1 MAPNWVAPNWVAPA
15 ETPGAEV
22 HVAIYLPL
30 VVPLFAALAAR
41 PLADRLPPAAATW
54 LLAASA
60 MALALAS
67 SAVLGL
73 LALSALVRIP
83 FVDALGHLS
92 RPVISSGD
100 AVSVPVA
107 IVAGGLLVMAV
118 VAASRAVWR
127 RGRAIAAA
135 HRHASSLP
143 GAGQIVVTED
153 SAADAYTVPGW
164 PCRIVITQGML
175 RALSAGEREV
185 LLAHERS
192 HAQGSH
198 YLFTS
203 VARLAAAVNPL
214 LRPVAAQAGYTVERW
229 ADERAAAQAGDRN
242 LAARAVA
249 RAALAT
255 SAAPPDRDAAMT
267 ALGLITQDREP
278 RAGEPGAGEPRAGE
292 PRAKQPRAGRH
303 RGDRHRAGP
312 VPRRV
317 AALLA
322 PPPRMRLVL
331 LAAAIVLVAISGGAA
346 LEAARNL
353 HELIELAQGQAA

>member
-1 MAPNWVAPNWVAPA
+1 VQVAV
-15 ETPGAEV
+15 
-22 HVAIYLPL
+22 YLPL
-30 VVPLFAALAAR
+30 IVPVFAALAAR

-60 MALALAS
+60 LALALLS
-67 SAVLGL
+67 SAVLGM

-83 FVDALGHLS
+83 VIDAVGHLS

-107 IVAGGLLVMAV
+107 IVAGALLVMAA
-118 VAASRAVWR
+118 VAACRAVWR
-127 RGRAIAAA
+127 RSRAIAAA

-143 GAGQIVVTED
+143 GAGQVVVTED

-192 HAQGSH
+192 HAKGSH
-198 YLFTS
+198 YIFTS
-203 VARLAAAVNPL
+203 VARLAAAANPL
-214 LRPVAAQAGYTVERW
+214 LRPVAEQTGYTVERW
-229 ADERAAAQAGDRN
+229 ADERAATQAGDRT

-249 RAALAT
+249 HAALAT
-255 SAAPPDRDAAMT
+255 SAAPPDRDAAMS
-267 ALGLITQDREP
+267 ALGLITEEREP
-278 RAGEPGAGEPRAGE
+278 PAGPSPANRPRVTL
-292 PRAKQPRAGRH
+292 H
-303 RGDRHRAGP
+303 RVDLHRAGQ

-322 PPPRMRLVL
+322 PPPKRRLLL
-331 LAAAIVLVAISGGAA
+331 LAVAIVFVAVSGAGA
-346 LEAARNL
+346 LEAAHNF
-353 HELIELAQGQAA
+353 HELIEMAQIPAA

>member
-1 MAPNWVAPNWVAPA
+1 M
-15 ETPGAEV
+15 
-22 HVAIYLPL
+22 HVAVYLPL

-41 PLADRLPPAAATW
+41 PLADRLPPGAATW

-60 MALALAS
+60 LALALAS
-67 SAVLGL
+67 SAVLGM

-83 FVDALGHLS
+83 VIDALGHLS
-92 RPVISSGD
+92 RPVIRSGD
-100 AVSVPVA
+100 AVSLPVA
-107 IVAGGLLVMAV
+107 IVAGGLLVMAA
-118 VAASRAVWR
+118 VAAGRAVWR

-143 GAGQIVVTED
+143 GASQVVVTED

-175 RALSAGEREV
+175 RALSGGERDV

-192 HAQGSH
+192 HAQCSH

-203 VARLAAAVNPL
+203 VARLAAAANPL
-214 LRPVAAQAGYTVERW
+214 LRPAAAQVGYTVERW
-229 ADERAAAQAGDRN
+229 ADERAAAQAGNRT

-267 ALGLITQDREP
+267 ALGLITQE
-278 RAGEPGAGEPRAGE
+278 GER
-292 PRAKQPRAGRH
+292 
-303 RGDRHRAGP
+303 RGGLPHADLHRAGQ

-322 PPPRMRLVL
+322 PPPRLRLL
-331 LAAAIVLVAISGGAA
+331 MLAAAVVLVVISGAAA
-346 LEAARNL
+346 LEAARNF
-353 HELIELAQGQAA
+353 HQLIELAQGPPA